1 MTISLPI
8 GIVMAFS
15 VNLFVGTYFVY
26 LCRKFEQ
33 GGAFLHWATSCG
45 LFSVGILLSV
55 ASHYYSDVILFR
67 LVACTCLFVA
77 TYALFTGVA
86 CYEHARV
93 ESRLARQTRFFFFIG
108 LGVIFVSSVLGM
120 TVNAVTS
127 LMMAVMFLL
136 SEGGFHQQTSSQHPL
151 HTAVRAS
158 LILHAF
164 VLFFQGAVIFVD
176 MASGGKSNIES
187 LFNLTLFSHLLLTVA
202 TATMLPFLH
211 ILAKQEY
218 WKKVASEDD
227 LTGLLSRRAFITRA
241 LSTLNHLEDNTHSL
255 LIVDIDYF
263 KKINDEYGHLAGDE
277 VLKTV
282 ADVLQS
288 GIRGTD
294 MIGRL
299 GGEEFAILMPG
310 LSAERAHLVANRLL
324 ERVSAHRVPFGQT
337 EIQATVSIGIAASTG
352 ILANWDELFSQA
364 DSALYSAKQKGRNL
378 VFTFTPAL
386 QP

>member
-1 MTISLPI
+1 MTVTLPI
-8 GIVMAFS
+8 GIVMAFT
-15 VNLFVGTYFVY
+15 VNLLVGTYFAY
-26 LCRKFEQ
+26 LCRKLEQ

-45 LFSVGILLSV
+45 LFCLGTVLSV
-55 ASHYYSDVILFR
+55 ASHYYSDVMFFR
-67 LVACTCLFVA
+67 LLACTCLFGA

-86 CYEHARV
+86 RYEHAQV
-93 ESRLARQTRFFFFIG
+93 EFKLARQTRLFFFTG
-108 LGVIFVSSVLGM
+108 LGIISVSSVAGM

-136 SEGGFHQQTSSQHPL
+136 CEGGFHQQKNGQHIL
-151 HTAVRAS
+151 HSVVRAT
-158 LILHAF
+158 LIVHAF
-164 VLFFQGAVIFVD
+164 VLFFQGAVIFVQ
-176 MASGGKSNIES
+176 MASGGRSNIES
-187 LFNLTLFSHLLLTVA
+187 LFNLTLLSHLLLTVA

-227 LTGLLSRRAFITRA
+227 LTGLPSRRAFITNA
-241 LSTLNHLEDNTHSL
+241 LASLNHLEDSTHSL

-263 KKINDEYGHLAGDE
+263 KQINDEHGHLAGDE
-277 VLKTV
+277 VLRTI
-282 ADVLQS
+282 ADVLHG
-288 GIRGTD
+288 GIRDTD

-310 LSAERAHLVANRLL
+310 LSAERAHIVANRLL
-324 ERVSAHRVPFGQT
+324 ERVASHRVLFGDT

-364 DSALYSAKQKGRNL
+364 DSALYTAKQQGRNL
-378 VFTFTPAL
+378 VFTFTPTMQA
-386 QP
+386 